1 MTQEPC
7 SSLVFDVRAGERLA
21 LSGAAT
27 IELVHKSGQL
37 CRLFVTA
44 PRDVL
49 VQLEKKPAPQAV
61 HSRTKDGKL
70 AV

>member
-1 MTQEPC
+1 MTHPER
-7 SSLVFDVRAGERLA
+7 SSLVFDVRAGERLE

-44 PRDVL
+44 PRDVA
-49 VQLEKKPAPQAV
+49 VFLEKKPSPQAC
-61 HSRTKDGKL
+61 HSRTKDDTFAG
-70 AV
+70 